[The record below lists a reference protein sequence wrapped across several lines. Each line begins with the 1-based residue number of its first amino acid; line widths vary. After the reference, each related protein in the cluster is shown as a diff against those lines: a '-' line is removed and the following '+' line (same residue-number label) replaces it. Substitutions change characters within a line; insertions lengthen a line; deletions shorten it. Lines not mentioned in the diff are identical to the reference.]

1 MQGLPVFEG
10 GNLLTSWEGGE
21 DAALWRI
28 DDDRIGIL
36 TVDFVTP
43 VVDNPAQ
50 YGEIAAANALSDV
63 FAMGGT
69 PLIALNVV
77 GFPADCEP
85 MDTLK
90 EILEGGARK
99 IIEARAV
106 LAGGHSIQDQEPK
119 YGLVVFGEV
128 ARGKEWRTRG
138 ARRGDALLVTKP
150 LGTGIAITAMKA
162 GLLSREEAACATSS
176 MCALNDLRGAKM
188 SGDLLGSIHAC
199 TDVTGFG
206 LAGHVLDMLA
216 PDMNLHIYTEK
227 LPLLPGAGNFAD
239 MGLIPAGAY
248 ANRAHYN
255 KRVSNEA
262 PSEKMQTLANDIIYD
277 PQTSGGLLLAVEWD
291 ASAELLEHLRPLF
304 PHACLIGEFS
314 EGEGMLRV
322 I

>member
-1 MQGLPVFEG
+1 M
-10 GNLLTSWEGGE
+10 TSWEGGE

-28 DDDRIGIL
+28 DDERIGIL

-43 VVDNPAQ
+43 VVDNPVQ

-90 EILEGGARK
+90 GILEGGARK
-99 IIEARAV
+99 VIEARAM

-128 ARGKEWRTRG
+128 ESGKEWRTRG
-138 ARRGDALLVTKP
+138 AKCGDALVITKP

-188 SGDLLGSIHAC
+188 SDDLLGSIHAC

-216 PDMNLHIYTEK
+216 PDMNLAIYTEK
-227 LPLLPGAGNFAD
+227 LPLFPGVGNFAD

-248 ANRAHYN
+248 ANRGHYG
-255 KRVSNEA
+255 RLVSNEA
-262 PSEKMQTLANDIIYD
+262 PSEEMQTLANDIIYD

-291 ASAELLEHLRPLF
+291 ASTELQERLRPLF
-304 PHACLIGEFS
+304 PHTCVIGEFS
-314 EGEGMLRV
+314 DGDGTLRV